1 MGLVTGETQETLS
14 QHVQPDLRRRGVPV
28 YGASSSYVAL
38 PEPAIEQLLPV
49 WAANRYRPKRGDD
62 DELPAALGLPSPVY
76 RVPGYHVLKRRLVH
90 ALADGL
96 QDRMVDGA
104 LARTADGYQ
113 VRLREPPE
121 ALDVQAGAVPARS
134 PAGRR

>member
-1 MGLVTGETQETLS
+1 M
-14 QHVQPDLRRRGVPV
+14 
-28 YGASSSYVAL
+28 AL

-49 WAANRYRPKRGDD
+49 WAANRYRPQRGDD

-76 RVPGYHVLKRRLVH
+76 RVPGYHVPKRRLVH

-96 QDRMVDGA
+96 QDRMVNGA

-113 VRLREPPE
+113 VRRQGQPE
-121 ALDVQAGAVPARS
+121 GLDVEAGAVMAAGGYDTVPFLREELGVHSDALDRPVALVGRDELVPWS
-134 PAGRR
+134 P